1 MRRMIDIFLHGFGSS
16 AALFRREWKACQPRL
31 ASDGIFLDGFEP
43 ESLSGNRRW
52 FPFSG
57 IESRLASSVRE
68 CAERLETALADRL
81 GPRPSAVRLFGHS
94 QGGML
99 ALELVCRGRLPIAE
113 VHSFAAYLPS
123 AGPQRRRPGSLA
135 TVVYLHSSRCD
146 PYIERGQVERTIERL
161 KSAGIDDVRDRVAG
175 DLPHTFSA
183 GWLGAELFAEA
194 SP

>member
-1 MRRMIDIFLHGFGSS
+1 MRGMIDVFLHGFGSS
-16 AALFRREWKACQPRL
+16 AALFRREWEAFEPRL
-31 ASDGIFLDGFEP
+31 ALDGIFLDGFEP

-57 IESRLASSVRE
+57 VESRLASSVRE
-68 CAERLETALADRL
+68 CADPLEAAIADRL
-81 GPRPSAVRLFGHS
+81 TRPSAIRLFGHS

-99 ALELVCRGRLPIAE
+99 ALELACRGRLPIAE

-123 AGPQRRRPGSLA
+123 SGPQRRRRGSLA

-175 DLPHTFSA
+175 GLPHNFSA
-183 GWLGAELFAEA
+183 DWLGAGLFAEA
-194 SP
+194 TP